1 MKRDFIHNLDIIKE
15 LEGKVRKFDE
25 ENSKINRDLLLAK
38 NQISDLALK
47 RSEAE
52 EKSVKEINK
61 RIVFQNFLR
70 PRIPRL
76 REDRIVSKI

>member
-15 LEGKVRKFDE
+15 LEEKVRKFDE
-25 ENSKINRDLLLAK
+25 ENSKINRELLLAK

-61 RIVFQNFLR
+61 RIVFQNFF
-70 PRIPRL
+70 
-76 REDRIVSKI
+76 ET

>member
-15 LEGKVRKFDE
+15 LEEKVRKFDE

-61 RIVFQNFLR
+61 RIVFQN
-70 PRIPRL
+70 
-76 REDRIVSKI
+76 

>member
-15 LEGKVRKFDE
+15 LEEKVRKFDE
-25 ENSKINRDLLLAK
+25 ENSKINRELLLAK

-61 RIVFQNFLR
+61 RIVFQNFLG
-70 PRIPRL
+70 L
-76 REDRIVSKI
+76 GFLG

>member
-15 LEGKVRKFDE
+15 LEEKVRKFDE
-25 ENSKINRDLLLAK
+25 ENSKINRELLLAK

-47 RSEAE
+47 RAEAE

-76 REDRIVSKI
+76 REDRIVSEI

>member
-1 MKRDFIHNLDIIKE
+1 MKRDFIHNLDIIKD
-15 LEGKVRKFDE
+15 LEEKVRKFDE
-25 ENSKINRDLLLAK
+25 ENSKINRELLLAK

>member
-15 LEGKVRKFDE
+15 LEEKVRKFDE

>member
-15 LEGKVRKFDE
+15 LEEKVRKFDE

-61 RIVFQNFLR
+61 RFCFSELFSRNSF
-70 PRIPRL
+70 
-76 REDRIVSKI
+76 SA